1 MKNGKY
7 GNRVMTDED
16 NLIVKLGNK
25 MNNQELKSANKVFAV
40 TGVDH
45 GSIVTAVNEEE
56 ARKIFQKHY
65 DNEEIIVVKDI
76 SDYNLDNL

>member
-1 MKNGKY
+1 MS
-7 GNRVMTDED
+7 
-16 NLIVKLGNK
+16 NK
-25 MNNQELKSANKVFAV
+25 KESSIYAV
-40 TGVDH
+40 TGVEH
-45 GSIVTAVNEEE
+45 GSIITAVNEEE